1 VVLPGLRAMQILVAS
16 TMYLRSSLQFL
27 LGATRLTS
35 AYPGHQLLRFTEDG
49 TFQVSIFEDL
59 HFGEAEDLVW
69 GPQQDVNTTRVMNA
83 ILDSELQQLVV
94 LNGDLITGENTY
106 HHNSSA
112 YIDQIVAPLIQ
123 RGNYWASTYGNH
135 DSDFN
140 LSRDALF
147 TREQRYENSLTANM
161 VRSSN
166 AGVTNYYLP
175 VYSSDRRNRTPK
187 LLLWFFDS
195 RGGNEYQQS
204 HNGTGVPIP
213 NWVDTSVV
221 DWFTSTKRSLAHRYH
236 NASIPS
242 LAFVHIPVSAMLAFQ
257 QASAGV
263 SPTQEPGINDDDP
276 LAPQGD
282 AQGQGSVSGTT
293 FMYGGQDVPFM
304 QALLETPG
312 LMAVFSGHDH
322 GDDWCMNWDSR
333 PPGMNITGNGL
344 DLCFGRHTGYGGYGT
359 WMRGSRQVLVTEAL
373 LKERTVESWI
383 RLEDGSESGR
393 VTLNGTYGRDE
404 YEPVVDKY
412 S

>member
-1 VVLPGLRAMQILVAS
+1 
-16 TMYLRSSLQFL
+16 MYLRTPLQFL
-27 LGATRLTS
+27 LGATSLT
-35 AYPGHQLLRFTEDG
+35 AAHPGLQPLRFAEDG

-59 HFGEAEDLVW
+59 HFGEAEDLEW

-83 ILDSELQQLVV
+83 ILDGEQQQLVV

-106 HHNSSA
+106 RHNSST
-112 YIDQIVAPLIQ
+112 YIDQIVAPLVQ

-140 LSRDALF
+140 LSRHALF
-147 TREQRYENSLTANM
+147 AREQHYANSLTANM
-161 VRSSN
+161 VHTSD

-175 VYSSDRRNRTPK
+175 VYSRDRQDRTPK
-187 LLLWFFDS
+187 LLIWFFDS
-195 RGGNEYQQS
+195 RGGNQYQQQV
-204 HNGTGVPIP
+204 NGTGVPIP
-213 NWVDTSVV
+213 NWVNPSVV
-221 DWFTSTKRSLAHRYH
+221 EWFTSTKQNLSRHYQ

-263 SPTQEPGINDDDP
+263 SPTQEPGINDDNP

-293 FMYGGQDVPFM
+293 FTYGGQDVPFM
-304 QALLETPG
+304 QALLDTPG

-322 GDDWCMNWDSR
+322 GDDWCMHWDSR
-333 PPGMNITGNGL
+333 LPGMNITGNGL
-344 DLCFGRHTGYGGYGT
+344 DLCFGRHTGYGGYGS
-359 WMRGSRQVLVTEAL
+359 WMRGSRQVLVTEET
-373 LKERTVESWI
+373 LKQRSVQTWT

-393 VTLNGTYGRDE
+393 VVLNGTYGRDE
-404 YEPVVDKY
+404 YELVEDKY